1 MSTVNDSSLIPHSVF
16 SIQYSLFLLLLTISS
31 SSASASAPTELDSF
45 LDAWAEKGKTVR
57 SLSLRFR
64 QEKKLRILR
73 RPKIS
78 EGELL
83 YADKQLWVRMRG
95 STGDVE
101 SELLLEK
108 GQLKILYPRLKRLEI
123 LDVGEGASG
132 KGFGMETSIP
142 FFAVDPRQ
150 AKKNYEVTLERRKE
164 SDFLTLTPRGE
175 SAVKRLELELVDFE
189 VRRYRQF
196 EKNGDEMLFE
206 VLSVEINAEV
216 PQGSFELKVPPGT
229 RTVRPLAGQPRK
241 KKSDPGSTPGGN

>member
-123 LDVGEGASG
+123 LDVGGRAFEPLLCDESG
-132 KGFGMETSIP
+132 SGLRC
-142 FFAVDPRQ
+142 AQ
-150 AKKNYEVTLERRKE
+150 AEQYTDLREAAL
-164 SDFLTLTPRGE
+164 DL
-175 SAVKRLELELVDFE
+175 
-189 VRRYRQF
+189 
-196 EKNGDEMLFE
+196 
-206 VLSVEINAEV
+206 
-216 PQGSFELKVPPGT
+216 
-229 RTVRPLAGQPRK
+229 
-241 KKSDPGSTPGGN
+241 